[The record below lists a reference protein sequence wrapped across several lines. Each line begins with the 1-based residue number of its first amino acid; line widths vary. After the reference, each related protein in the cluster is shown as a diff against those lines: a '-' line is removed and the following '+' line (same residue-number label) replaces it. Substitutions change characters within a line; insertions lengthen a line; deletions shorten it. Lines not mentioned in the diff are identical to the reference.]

1 MYKWISFTRRLLRLL
16 YQYCFVLLIYAIIY
30 SAFQAP
36 FPDFGWFAYLFG
48 ALAVSYTFREM
59 CSRGLYLFLI
69 HIAMSVPIWF
79 VTDDL
84 YIRLLVTFTIIEYF
98 ADGQRYISKGYEL
111 KRMFDVPWESFVV
124 GIAAVLLG
132 LYMKDHTLMVL
143 GYLIPVATIF
153 IYIIAVYFEGL
164 EDYLNTSKHVTGAP
178 MKQIVSVNTIIIAG
192 IICIALAL
200 LVLSD
205 VLNLEV
211 IAADFFKTIIV
222 VLKIIF
228 TFIYIIFEMIL
239 AFLMGGGSFKVSKFK
254 KIKSMA
260 EDAGLLANVLQTI
273 MFIAFA
279 CFIIY
284 LIVKLVSWFI
294 RLIIAKHRN
303 DFEVVEE
310 IYAGDRG
317 IKKEKIKREKR
328 PLFNDPVH
336 KARHIYKKKV
346 LSYKSIF
353 VPAKENTAGDID
365 KMMIRNSEFLDH
377 SMGEALQADH
387 SMNEALQADHPIDK
401 TVQGD
406 SQINDESITK
416 LYEAVRYGDVIPDSK
431 YLKKMKNAK

>member
-1 MYKWISFTRRLLRLL
+1 
-16 YQYCFVLLIYAIIY
+16 
-30 SAFQAP
+30 
-36 FPDFGWFAYLFG
+36 
-48 ALAVSYTFREM
+48 
-59 CSRGLYLFLI
+59 
-69 HIAMSVPIWF
+69 
-79 VTDDL
+79 
-84 YIRLLVTFTIIEYF
+84 
-98 ADGQRYISKGYEL
+98 
-111 KRMFDVPWESFVV
+111 
-124 GIAAVLLG
+124 
-132 LYMKDHTLMVL
+132 
-143 GYLIPVATIF
+143 
-153 IYIIAVYFEGL
+153 
-164 EDYLNTSKHVTGAP
+164 
-178 MKQIVSVNTIIIAG
+178 
-192 IICIALAL
+192 
-200 LVLSD
+200 
-205 VLNLEV
+205 
-211 IAADFFKTIIV
+211 
-222 VLKIIF
+222 
-228 TFIYIIFEMIL
+228 MIL

-365 KMMIRNSEFLDH
+365 KMMIRNSELLDH
-377 SMGEALQADH
+377 S
-387 SMNEALQADHPIDK
+387 IYK